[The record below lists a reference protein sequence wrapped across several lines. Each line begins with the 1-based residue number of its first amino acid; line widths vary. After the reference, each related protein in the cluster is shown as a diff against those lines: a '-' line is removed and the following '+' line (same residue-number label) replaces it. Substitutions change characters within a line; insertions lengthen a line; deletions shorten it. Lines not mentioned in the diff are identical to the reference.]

1 MCRKELYPVIQIAD
15 LKEMLERSCKQY
27 KEKCAFLIKDCENHY
42 KEISYNQFGNDVDAL
57 GTAFL
62 DMGLENCLIAVIG
75 ENRYEWCVTYL
86 SVVNGMGTI
95 VPLDKELPA
104 EEIVNLINR
113 CGAAAIVF
121 SKKTRMQIRNIV
133 GKTQSVK
140 YYIDMDLEQDEED
153 IISLQRLLKRGR
165 KLLESGD
172 KRFLVAKVN
181 KDSMCSLIYTSGTT
195 DLAKGVM
202 LSHHNICANLTSVFS
217 TVKISDQDT
226 SLSIL
231 PMHHTYECTLGFLG
245 FLYSGGTI
253 AFNDSLKN
261 ISKNMRDMQPTVLVT
276 VPLLLENMHRKII
289 SKAGNKVSSK
299 LLFKA
304 ALFFTNA
311 LYSIFKIDIRKKVF
325 KSVHDNL
332 GGKMRLIITGA
343 AAIKPEV
350 SKTFRKMGIMVLQGY
365 GLTECAP
372 LVAGNRDNSFNDYSC
387 GLPVP
392 QVSVK
397 ILTPDKYGIGEI
409 AVKGDN
415 VMLGYYQNEE
425 ATRRCIWD
433 GWFHTGDLGRFD
445 RKGFLYITGR
455 LKNVIVTKNG
465 KKIFP
470 EEVETYL
477 NRNPFIQD
485 SLVWGKYD
493 NDTGETFVCAQ
504 IIPNLDAI
512 YQKLK
517 IISTSKDDLGKIM
530 AEVVK
535 NVNRQM
541 PLYKHI
547 NDFTIREIEFMK
559 TTTQKIKRYIEIKD
573 HKVLT

>member
-1 MCRKELYPVIQIAD
+1 
-15 LKEMLERSCKQY
+15 
-27 KEKCAFLIKDCENHY
+27 
-42 KEISYNQFGNDVDAL
+42 
-57 GTAFL
+57 
-62 DMGLENCLIAVIG
+62 
-75 ENRYEWCVTYL
+75 
-86 SVVNGMGTI
+86 
-95 VPLDKELPA
+95 
-104 EEIVNLINR
+104 
-113 CGAAAIVF
+113 
-121 SKKTRMQIRNIV
+121 
-133 GKTQSVK
+133 
-140 YYIDMDLEQDEED
+140 
-153 IISLQRLLKRGR
+153 
-165 KLLESGD
+165 
-172 KRFLVAKVN
+172 
-181 KDSMCSLIYTSGTT
+181 MCSLIYTSGTT

-325 KSVHDNL
+325 KSVHVNL

-504 IIPNLDAI
+504 ILPNLDAI

-517 IISTSKDDLGKIM
+517 ILSTSKDDLGKIM

-535 NVNRQM
+535 NVNKQM